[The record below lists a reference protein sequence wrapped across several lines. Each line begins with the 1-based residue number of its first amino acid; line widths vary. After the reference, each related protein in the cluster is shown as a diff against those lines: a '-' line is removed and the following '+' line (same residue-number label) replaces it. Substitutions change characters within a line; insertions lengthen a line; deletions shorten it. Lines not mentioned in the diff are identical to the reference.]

1 LTCANWLFLPSLFS
15 EFQAGIALSDLRSL
29 NDLYDPK
36 SIAVLFLIGL
46 VSVTPT
52 LLGKNETQSRA
63 PADIAASTN

>member
-1 LTCANWLFLPSLFS
+1 M
-15 EFQAGIALSDLRSL
+15 SDLRSL

-52 LLGKNETQSRA
+52 LLGKKEAHNRA
-63 PADIAASTN
+63 PEVTAASTN